1 MLCKVFARIVETGQE
16 TFLNMQT
23 LEEFNT
29 NVRRYVEV
37 EGPQCMLVILEIYQ
51 RVLQKC

>member
-1 MLCKVFARIVETGQE
+1 MLCKVFVRIVEIRPK
-16 TFLNMQT
+16 TFPNMQT

-51 RVLQKC
+51 RVLQMC